1 MTTDLLSHNKVDLI
15 KGLEAHLK
23 SKIRGQE
30 HVIAKVCSV
39 LERGELGLS
48 PENRPKGTLLFLGP
62 TGVGKTELTLEFT
75 RYLFKEDLMFRF
87 DMSELL
93 HVDAIKQFIGDETGS
108 VGRLGK
114 ILTKYHQGV
123 LLFDEIEKA
132 NSLIWDLFLQILDAG
147 RITLGND
154 KTYDVSRF
162 YIVCTTNIGSADILR
177 PNNLPFST
185 IERAVIAKLYQNFR
199 PELIG
204 RFSEKI
210 VFKRLS
216 YEVQREIAELTLKKE
231 ILRLN
236 KLEYALTLNDS
247 VLEFLVRKGVDKLLG
262 ARPMRATVER
272 YLGDAIRHAIK
283 QGKSGSGEIF
293 HNEDSD
299 TLEIKS

>member
-1 MTTDLLSHNKVDLI
+1 MIDLI
-15 KGLEAHLK
+15 RGLEAHLK
-23 SKIRGQE
+23 SKIRGQD
-30 HVIAKVCSV
+30 HVITKVCSV

-48 PENRPKGTLLFLGP
+48 PEGRPKGTFLFLGP
-62 TGVGKTELTLEFT
+62 TGVGKTELTLTFT
-75 RYLFKEDLMFRF
+75 RYLFPNDKNDLMFRF

-108 VGRLGK
+108 IGRLGK
-114 ILTKYHQGV
+114 VLAKHNKGV

-132 NSLIWDLFLQILDAG
+132 NRLIWDLFLQILDAG

-154 KTYDVSRF
+154 QTYDLSQF
-162 YIVCTTNIGSADILR
+162 YVVCTTNIGSADILR
-177 PNNLPFST
+177 PNHLPFAT
-185 IERAVIAKLYQNFR
+185 IERAVIAKLYQTFR

-216 YEVQREIAELTLKKE
+216 YDVQREIAQLTLEKE
-231 ILRLN
+231 ISRLG
-236 KLEYALTLNDS
+236 KLGYPLTVDDS

-272 YLGDAIRHAIK
+272 YLGDVIRHALK
-283 QGKSGSGEIF
+283 QGRSGCGEVF
-293 HNEDSD
+293 YHEPSD
-299 TLEIKS
+299 RLEIKH